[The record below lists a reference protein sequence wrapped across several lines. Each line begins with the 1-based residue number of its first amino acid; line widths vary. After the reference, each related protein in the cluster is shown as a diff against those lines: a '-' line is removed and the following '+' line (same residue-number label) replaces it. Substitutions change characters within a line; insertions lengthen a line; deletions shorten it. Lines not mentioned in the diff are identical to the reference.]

1 MGPELAPYKSENF
14 SRSLMIEKKSSSF
27 LAFTPGNVENKQ
39 KKTKRKTKTKKP
51 LHLSDLYLK
60 WKGGWGEI
68 KEAGQWL
75 SGQTMQIW
83 LSYLPV
89 WKSRYW
95 TAEQWK
101 EKSWCLEPY
110 LEVGHSKGQEP
121 FFDKNKIK

>member
-68 KEAGQWL
+68 KQAGQ
-75 SGQTMQIW
+75 
-83 LSYLPV
+83 
-89 WKSRYW
+89 
-95 TAEQWK
+95 
-101 EKSWCLEPY
+101 
-110 LEVGHSKGQEP
+110 
-121 FFDKNKIK
+121 